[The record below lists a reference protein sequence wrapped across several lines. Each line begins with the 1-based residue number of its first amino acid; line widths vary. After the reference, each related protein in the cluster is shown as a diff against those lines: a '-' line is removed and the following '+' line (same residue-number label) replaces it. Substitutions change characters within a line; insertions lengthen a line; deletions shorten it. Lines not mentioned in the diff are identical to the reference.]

1 MRLYSEGTSVHASW
15 QEMEARA
22 TDWRPGKRRLW
33 SNIKVVVDMVRKVQA
48 SQPGMTE
55 QQAARRVDEARKL
68 CSRHKNFGVPSVA
81 KNPSKVLAQLG
92 L

>member
-15 QEMEARA
+15 QEMEARG
-22 TDWRPGKRRLW
+22 TDWRAGKRRLW
-33 SNIKVVVDMVRKVQA
+33 CDIKIVVGMVQQVQA

-55 QQAARRVDEARKL
+55 QQAARRVDEARRL
-68 CSRHKNFGVPSVA
+68 CSSHKNFGVPSVA
-81 KNPSKVLAQLG
+81 KKPQKMLAQLG